1 MLAIPEADRAQGEC
15 GACAGGTLA
24 AAVQGGCRSW
34 NVSYD
39 IPYLVALI
47 GAASAKANINPAAVF
62 VAGIDDGAD
71 MGFALACA
79 HPELITGVF
88 SINGA
93 TPPTCAALTTS
104 VDPVSVLSVSA
115 AAAAASKPEPAP
127 AALASAQAWASRMGC
142 AAAPVNGTALT
153 ELRPGPFFNGA
164 DSADSDWSAG
174 CAPGSAVRLISV
186 ASLPEQTTDSTFT
199 ASFVT
204 DSLAWLFAHPRGG
217 APPPPPALSP
227 PPVAAVLS
235 GNSSARRHAPP
246 PPPHPPLV
254 NASAHPILARIFGED
269 PAVASPPSPPR
280 ALPPPSLLARRSALL
295 AAAAAALLA
304 SPSLSLAAAPQA
316 LDEESAAAEA
326 AMREV
331 LSRQPVNSGSSV
343 YGTPCGPAQLSF
355 TLPAAWSV
363 ASTRTGVAEEGG
375 WTCASWEGIDDP
387 VLGLL
392 AQSISLRCKPA
403 PAGLLSFDQLGKQAD
418 VLPASAFGLQEAL
431 PELARADITRAGARR
446 GDTPLAA
453 GGKGEETAPA
463 EGLLFWEWELA
474 VPPPSCA
481 YNTGCNSESLFL
493 LSLTLFKG
501 HLCVFALKLTDEKA
515 YRSAAGA
522 LRAAR
527 ASFTVADRPVSVER
541 GAPAAVP
548 AVIVASP

>member
-153 ELRPGPFFNGA
+153 ELRHGPFFNGA

-280 ALPPPSLLARRSALL
+280 ALPPPSLLARLRAAAESRNGHARAPAPAPMSALKPRAAQAPAPAPAPSSTDAAVSAL
-295 AAAAAALLA
+295 SGPPSSATPSPPAAAAPPMTSAQLMAILSDPVALKSLIGDGLAANTAIPADLKAMLGEPAVQAVLQAAEASPDPGAFLMNALSAAGIDISTLLGGAVAPAPAPMAGRDLSEGAASGASSVVGTLAAVGAALAALL
-304 SPSLSLAAAPQA
+304 
-316 LDEESAAAEA
+316 
-326 AMREV
+326 
-331 LSRQPVNSGSSV
+331 
-343 YGTPCGPAQLSF
+343 
-355 TLPAAWSV
+355 
-363 ASTRTGVAEEGG
+363 
-375 WTCASWEGIDDP
+375 
-387 VLGLL
+387 
-392 AQSISLRCKPA
+392 
-403 PAGLLSFDQLGKQAD
+403 
-418 VLPASAFGLQEAL
+418 
-431 PELARADITRAGARR
+431 
-446 GDTPLAA
+446 
-453 GGKGEETAPA
+453 
-463 EGLLFWEWELA
+463 
-474 VPPPSCA
+474 
-481 YNTGCNSESLFL
+481 
-493 LSLTLFKG
+493 
-501 HLCVFALKLTDEKA
+501 
-515 YRSAAGA
+515 
-522 LRAAR
+522 
-527 ASFTVADRPVSVER
+527 
-541 GAPAAVP
+541 
-548 AVIVASP
+548 VIV